1 MSFGNIINKSND
13 NKVRIRSHDEL
24 KIRKYEFLE
33 ICEILDNL
41 EIKYFLLGGVL
52 LGAIRNNDFIP
63 WDWDVEI
70 CVYSNEVINKF
81 DDLMSAISN
90 SNFSLIKYN
99 KELSTFKMDLS
110 GKLPNTVTKYTIM
123 GWSHD
128 KVNGIFFRKTPTHS
142 LKIPDHFIIKM
153 KKIKLFNRLF
163 FAPHPVEDYLTHS
176 YGDWKTPIQTSNKK
190 KYLSKK
196 YYKMNVFRDFKLKIV
211 NILKKYLK
219 Y

>member
-13 NKVRIRSHDEL
+13 HKVRIRSHDEL

-70 CVYSNEVINKF
+70 CVYSNEVINKV
-81 DDLMSAISN
+81 DDLLSIIN
-90 SNFSLIKYN
+90 HSNFSLIKYN
-99 KELSTFKMDLS
+99 KKLSTFKIDLS

-123 GWSHD
+123 GWNHD
-128 KVNGIFFRKTPTHS
+128 KDKKIFWRNT
-142 LKIPDHFIIKM
+142 LKIPDHFLNNM
-153 KKIKLFNRLF
+153 AKIELFNKF
-163 FAPHPVEDYLTHS
+163 HFAPYPPKEYLTHQ
-176 YGDWKTPIQTSNKK
+176 YGDWKKPLQTSNKYQYLTKKYYGRNIFRDFLKKILNFIK
-190 KYLSKK
+190 KYL
-196 YYKMNVFRDFKLKIV
+196 RI
-211 NILKKYLK
+211 
-219 Y
+219 